1 MSHQPHNQQQQ
12 QSQQQFQQ
20 EEEINLREEFGK
32 YFRYWPWFVGSVF
45 LCVLIAFLYLRYS
58 TPVYQSTATII
69 IKDEKKGGSIP
80 GLEAFEGLGLLGG
93 MGGNSL
99 ENEMGILRSKRL
111 ITDVA
116 KQLQLNV
123 RYFIEYN
130 MQTTEVYSNKPIE
143 IQILNQDDEVL
154 AEEGQ
159 AFKIYD
165 KGEKALLITDELTG
179 EENKA
184 NYGEPVD
191 LNFGT
196 IVINKNSTSTLK
208 EFSANAEPLTISF
221 STIEAAGAE
230 YREKIQMNLT
240 DKNSSLVELN
250 LNDPVKEKARDILDQ
265 LILEYN
271 RQAIEDKNLVAL
283 NTARFIEE
291 RLNIITGEL
300 DSVES
305 GKEDFKENNQLT
317 DIQAESEM
325 FIENA
330 SEFNKKSQEVNTQ
343 LELSNAMLDYIA
355 KNSEID
361 LLPAN
366 LGISEV
372 GVNSVISEYNS
383 LVLERNRI
391 LSGSTPKNPVVI
403 SINSQLEQI
412 KGNVLR
418 SLQRMRSNLRIV
430 REDLDRQSATI
441 DSRIA
446 SVPGKEKQFRGI
458 ERQQAIKEALYLF
471 LLQKREETSLSLAV
485 TAPKAKIVDNAYSL
499 AVPVSP
505 KNNIIL
511 LAALI
516 LGVLI
521 PFMIIYLRQ
530 LFNNTINSQE
540 DMQSAIRVIPLVGEI
555 PRIKKN
561 EDDVIIRNDR
571 SVLSEA
577 FRIMHTNLQYLLV
590 NSGNSEG
597 ANVLF
602 VSSTVKG
609 EGKTFVAFNTALTL
623 ANSGKRVLIM
633 GADLRNPQLQRYEVD
648 SRNFKG
654 ISDYLVDKE
663 LQIESLIKTSA
674 LNDKLDLLASGS
686 IPPNPSELWRTSRAQ
701 SLFEN
706 VKANYDYVVVDTAP
720 VMLVTDTF
728 LINKFADLTLYVV
741 RAGYT
746 EKKLLDFALDAKKD
760 GKLHDMSFVLNDVK
774 MANFGYGNKYGYS
787 YGVEKQG
794 FWSKMKGKAAIW

>member
-12 QSQQQFQQ
+12 QTQQQFQQ
-20 EEEINLREEFGK
+20 EEEISLREEFGK
-32 YFRYWPWFVGSVF
+32 YFRYWPWFVGSVL
-45 LCVLIAFLYLRYS
+45 LCVVIAFLYLRYS

-69 IKDEKKGGSIP
+69 IKDEKKGGAIP

-123 RYFIEYN
+123 RYFIEGN

-143 IQILNQDDEVL
+143 IQILKQDDEAL
-154 AEEGQ
+154 TEGQ
-159 AFKIYD
+159 IFKIYD
-165 KGEKALLITDELTG
+165 KGEKGVLIADELTG
-179 EENKA
+179 EEIKS

-196 IVINKNSTSTLK
+196 IVINKRLTSNLE

-221 STIEAAGAE
+221 STIEAAGAW
-230 YREKIQMNLT
+230 YREEIQMNLT

-283 NTARFIEE
+283 NTARFIED

-305 GKEDFKENNQLT
+305 GKEDFKQNNQLT

-330 SEFNKKSQEVNTQ
+330 SEFNKKIQDVNTQ

-355 KNSEID
+355 KNSESD

-366 LGISEV
+366 LGISEA

-485 TAPKAKIVDNAYSL
+485 TAPKAKIVDSAYSL
-499 AVPVSP
+499 ADPVSP
-505 KNNIIL
+505 KDNIIL

-521 PFMIIYLRQ
+521 PFMIIYLKQ
-530 LFNNTINSQE
+530 LFNNKINSQE

-555 PRIKKN
+555 PKIKKN
-561 EDDVIIRNDR
+561 EDDVITRNDR

-577 FRIMHTNLQYLLV
+577 FRILHTNLQYLLV

-609 EGKTFVAFNTALTL
+609 EGKTFIAFNTALTL
-623 ANSGKRVLIM
+623 ANAGKRVLIM

-663 LQIESLIKTSA
+663 LQIEPLIKTSA
-674 LNDKLDLLASGS
+674 LNEKLDLLASGS

-701 SLFEN
+701 SLFEK

-760 GKLHDMSFVLNDVK
+760 GKLHDVSFVLNDVK
-774 MANFGYGNKYGYS
+774 MANFGYGNKYGYA

-794 FWSKMKGKAAIW
+794 FWSKMKGKAAFW

>member
-1 MSHQPHNQQQQ
+1 MSHQPQNQQPQQ
-12 QSQQQFQQ
+12 PQQQFQQ

-32 YFRYWPWFVGSVF
+32 YFRYWPWFVGSVL

-69 IKDEKKGGSIP
+69 IKDEKNGGSIP

-123 RYFIEYN
+123 RYFMEGN
-130 MQTTEVYSNKPIE
+130 VQTTEVYSNKPIE
-143 IQILNQDDEVL
+143 IQILKQFDEAL
-154 AEEGQ
+154 ATGQ
-159 AFKIYD
+159 TFKIHN
-165 KGEKALLITDELTG
+165 KGEKTFLITDESTG
-179 EENKA
+179 EEFTAK
-184 NYGEPVD
+184 YGEPVD

-196 IVINKNSTSTLK
+196 IVINKSLTSNLK
-208 EFSANAEPLTISF
+208 EFSANAAPLTVSF
-221 STIEAAGAE
+221 STIEAAAAG
-230 YREKIQMNLT
+230 YRGKIQLNLT
-240 DKNSSLVELN
+240 DKNSSLIELN

-283 NTARFIEE
+283 NTARFIKD

-305 GKEDFKENNQLT
+305 GKEDFKQNNQLT
-317 DIQAESEM
+317 DIQAESVM

-366 LGISEV
+366 LGISEA

-485 TAPKAKIVDNAYSL
+485 TAPKAKIVDSAYSL
-499 AVPVSP
+499 SDPVSP
-505 KNNIIL
+505 KSNIIL

-521 PFMIIYLRQ
+521 PFMIIYLKQ

>member
-123 RYFIEYN
+123 RYFIEDN

-179 EENKA
+179 EEIKA

-208 EFSANAEPLTISF
+208 EFSANAEPLTVSF
-221 STIEAAGAE
+221 STIEAAGAG

-485 TAPKAKIVDNAYSL
+485 TAPKAKIVDSAYSL
-499 AVPVSP
+499 ADPVSP
-505 KNNIIL
+505 KSNIIL

>member
-12 QSQQQFQQ
+12 PQQQFQQ
-20 EEEINLREEFGK
+20 EEEINLREELGK
-32 YFRYWPWFVGSVF
+32 YFRYWPWFVGSVLF
-45 LCVLIAFLYLRYS
+45 CLLIAFIYLRYS

-69 IKDEKKGGSIP
+69 IKDEKKGGTIP
-80 GLEAFEGLGLLGG
+80 GLEAFEGLGLLAG

-111 ITDVA
+111 ITEVA
-116 KQLQLNV
+116 KELQLNV
-123 RYFIEYN
+123 RYFMEGN
-130 MQTTEVYSNKPIE
+130 VQTTEIYSDRPIE
-143 IQILNQDDEVL
+143 VQILKQDEEAL
-154 AEEGQ
+154 AKGHT
-159 AFKIYD
+159 FKIYN

-179 EENKA
+179 EEYKA
-184 NYGEPVD
+184 NYGVPVD

-196 IVINKNSTSTLK
+196 IVINKSLTANLK
-208 EFSANAEPLTISF
+208 EFSANAAPLIVSF
-221 STIEAAGAE
+221 STLEAAGAG
-230 YREKIQMNLT
+230 YREKIQLNLT
-240 DKNSSLVELN
+240 DKNSSLIELN
-250 LNDPVKEKARDILDQ
+250 LNDPVKAKARDILDQ

-283 NTARFIEE
+283 NTARFIED

-305 GKEDFKENNQLT
+305 GKEDFKQNNQLT
-317 DIQAESEM
+317 DIQAESVM

-343 LELSNAMLDYIA
+343 LELSNAMLDYIS
-355 KNSEID
+355 KNSESD

-366 LGISEV
+366 LGISEA
-372 GVNSVISEYNS
+372 GVNSVISEYNI

-403 SINSQLEQI
+403 SINNQLDQI

-458 ERQQAIKEALYLF
+458 ERQQNIKEALYLF

-485 TAPKAKIVDNAYSL
+485 TAPKAKIVDSAYSL
-499 AVPVSP
+499 AAPVSP
-505 KNNIIL
+505 KNKIIL

-521 PFMIIYLRQ
+521 PFMVIYLKQ
-530 LFNNTINSQE
+530 LFNNKVDSQK
-540 DMQSAIRVIPLVGEI
+540 DMQSALRLIPLVGEI
-555 PRIKKN
+555 PKFTGKEEGLIV
-561 EDDVIIRNDR
+561 ENDR

-577 FRIMHTNLQYLLV
+577 FRILHTNLQYLLV
-590 NSGNSEG
+590 NSENNEGGNI
-597 ANVLF
+597 LF
-602 VSSTVKG
+602 VTSTVKG
-609 EGKTFVAFNTALTL
+609 EGKTFAAINLALTL
-623 ANSGKRVLIM
+623 ANSGKKVLVM
-633 GADLRNPQLQRYEVD
+633 GADLRNPQLHRYQVETKK
-648 SRNFKG
+648 NLG
-654 ISDYLVDKE
+654 ISDYLVNKE
-663 LQIESLIKTSA
+663 LDLGQLIITSN
-674 LNDKLDLLASGS
+674 LHPDLDLLPSGS
-686 IPPNPSELWRTSRAQ
+686 IPPNPSELWRRSRADE
-701 SLFEN
+701 LFDGL
-706 VKANYDYVVVDTAP
+706 KSSYDYIVVDTAP

-746 EKKLLDFALDAKKD
+746 EKKLLDFAVDSKRD
-760 GKLHDMSFVLNDVK
+760 GKLHDVSFVLNDVK
-774 MANFGYGNKYGYS
+774 MANFGYGNKYGYA
-787 YGVEKQG
+787 YGVEKEG
-794 FWSKMKGKAAIW
+794 FWSRMKSKAAIW